1 MATDELL
8 VAALVASA
16 VALPPVSSPTPILS
30 AWGTNPD
37 PRGLTLFSRDT
48 PRQTALNWRALFFQG
63 STGRVPLL
71 ARVPRHSSTT
81 FICASRL
88 SALVELAPRLAE
100 LDAGTLSGQKN
111 CFAIIGSRQTGKTA
125 FMRSVVHAV
134 ASAASR
140 RTVAICVNFSDTGV
154 REPLHLLQHALRN
167 CPDITLPPV
176 LAEPTA
182 SFVELLDF
190 MISRDLRAL
199 VCIDDIEALY
209 RCPRDSLLAERV
221 FMQLRVLG
229 SHNGPQRPAIVVLTG
244 SAAVLRVLLFALD
257 TPDYDRIL
265 RRYPCHL
272 RFGSLNDNKFVPL
285 LLVPIVSTVDLANAA
300 LCILDSFPRDRQ
312 RLVGDRFLFAPT
324 AEVTPTAHSA
334 SASVPSP
341 EAYYC
346 IASGYTLTP
355 AFLEW
360 LSLRCRGL
368 AGWIVDAA
376 RGQITRLHHLNR
388 LLGTGGDTAARK
400 VSLNRLLSAW
410 IAAVKSSG
418 RDVATAAAN
427 TSDETICVFGMPIDD
442 AEPAGSW
449 YDLADAG
456 VLRFDGDCRPRMVHV
471 LHPSDAG
478 TLLMALHGSDTS
490 AQTGDGMTPAEML
503 SLLAPQLASADEV
516 NERLVLEGLSFTSH
530 QPSGLEVRGRGC
542 SGTFRGI
549 AHSSEHLAILGTDA
563 DQLPT
568 IDSLLPS
575 SRRNTLYKEFPDE
588 QGSDGIALVDG
599 DADAGD
605 SMQSCCSETTASVLP
620 PSTSLTMPTTAVNT
634 LWRVQVKM
642 SSQLGA
648 TDVTGPMVQGWMQKM
663 TASSS
668 ELLHLLSA
676 KLPQGAVAV
685 HVLWCAQRLTGPAR
699 RFLSELPMQKASEPP
714 SADASLPPCA
724 GQQRRYHEAEVGT
737 SSSPLPPRRV
747 SGALTGA
754 LTGASHGGAAG
765 AIPAGAVS
773 DASPEK
779 DNFAP
784 PSFFLLVDP
793 SNMLRFWS
801 PRVRRFVCERRLQ
814 QYGASA
820 DDREAA
826 PAGGLLPQ
834 AVVIVKE
841 VV

>member
-1 MATDELL
+1 MDELA
-8 VAALVASA
+8 VSALVASA
-16 VALPPVSSPTPILS
+16 AALPPVSSPTPILS

-37 PRGLTLFSRDT
+37 PRGLALFSRDT
-48 PRQTALNWRALFFQG
+48 PRQTALNWRASFFQG
-63 STGRVPLL
+63 SPGRVPLL
-71 ARVPRHSSTT
+71 ARVPRHSLTT

-100 LDAGTLSGQKN
+100 LDAGTLCGQKN

-140 RTVAICVNFSDTGV
+140 RTVAICVNFTDTGV
-154 REPLHLLQHALRN
+154 REPLHLLQHALAG
-167 CPDITLPPV
+167 CPDITLPPE
-176 LAEPTA
+176 LAESTA
-182 SFVELLDF
+182 SFVDLLDF
-190 MISRDLRAL
+190 MITSNLRAL
-199 VCIDDIEALY
+199 LCIDDIEALY

-229 SHNGPQRPAIVVLTG
+229 SHNGPQRPAIVVITG

-312 RLVGDRFLFAPT
+312 RLVGDGFLFAPT
-324 AEVTPTAHSA
+324 ATVTPTAQSARA
-334 SASVPSP
+334 SALSP
-341 EAYYC
+341 EASSC
-346 IASGYTLTP
+346 IASGYTLVP
-355 AFLEW
+355 AFVEW

-376 RGQITRLHHLNR
+376 RGQMTRGHHLNR
-388 LLGTGGDTAARK
+388 LLGTGGDTAARR
-400 VSLNRLLSAW
+400 VPLNRLLSAW
-410 IAAVKSSG
+410 IAAVKTSG

-442 AEPAGSW
+442 TEPAGSW
-449 YDLADAG
+449 YDLADGG
-456 VLRFDGDCRPRMVHV
+456 VLRFDGDCRPRVV
-471 LHPSDAG
+471 RFLHPSDAG
-478 TLLMALHGSDTS
+478 TLLMALLGSDTS
-490 AQTGDGMTPAEML
+490 AQAGDGMTPAEML

-516 NERLVLEGLSFTSH
+516 NERLVLEGLSSTSH
-530 QPSGLEVRGRGC
+530 LPCGLQVRGRGC

-549 AHSSEHLAILGTDA
+549 SHSAEHLAVLGTDA

-575 SRRNTLYKEFPDE
+575 SRRNTLFKEFPDE

-605 SMQSCCSETTASVLP
+605 GMCGSGNTATACVPS
-620 PSTSLTMPTTAVNT
+620 PSTSLTVPAVDT

-663 TASSS
+663 AASSS
-668 ELLHLLSA
+668 ELLYLLAA
-676 KLPQGAVAV
+676 KLPGGAVAV
-685 HVLWCAQRLTGPAR
+685 HVLWCAQHLTGPAR
-699 RFLSELPMQKASEPP
+699 LFLSKLPLQTAAEPP
-714 SADASLPPCA
+714 TAGAPVPPCA
-724 GQQRRYHEAEVGT
+724 GQKRRAREADVSAIAT
-737 SSSPLPPRRV
+737 SSSPFPPCRV
-747 SGALTGA
+747 SGALTR
-754 LTGASHGGAAG
+754 ASHGGTAD

-773 DASPEK
+773 DASPLADEDK
-779 DNFAP
+779 LAP
-784 PSFFLLVDP
+784 PAFFLLVDP
-793 SNMLRFWS
+793 SNMLGFWS
-801 PRVRRFVCERRLQ
+801 PRVRRFVCDRRLL
-814 QYGASA
+814 QYGAPA
-820 DDREAA
+820 DDGEAT
-826 PAGGLLPQ
+826 PAGGPLPP
-834 AVVIVKE
+834 AVVAVTE
-841 VV
+841 DV